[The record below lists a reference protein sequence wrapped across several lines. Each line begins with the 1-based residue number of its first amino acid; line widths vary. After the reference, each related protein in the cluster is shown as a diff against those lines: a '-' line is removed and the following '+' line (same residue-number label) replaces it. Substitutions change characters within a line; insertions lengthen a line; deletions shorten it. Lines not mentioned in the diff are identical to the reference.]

1 MGKKKGFTLIELLAV
16 LVILATILAIS
27 MPKILDTRDGSKRKA
42 FKNDVDEIQGIAQL
56 EYNNTKEARYYT
68 FKDGVQ
74 TNENGEADKLE
85 FKGDNPSDGY
95 LKIYPNGDVEYYL
108 KNKDR
113 TLCARKEV
121 GDRKGQIVKC
131 ENSNNK
137 ITLDLRL
144 TKSTNSIRVIAL
156 PKIGEANAIIDTYYY
171 QLNDGKIITSNKASH
186 LFENLKRTKNGN
198 LINYKVNVK
207 VCTKKGICEST
218 EMITTLDDI
227 KKIDHKTISE
237 PDKIPGGW
245 SLTKTIIFTYPEIKN
260 INDQNIEKNEIS
272 IDGGTTWK
280 IYRGSITVDNDTTF
294 IARITDGT
302 NTVSSDVI
310 KLSNFD
316 HEGPNITRV
325 TGNPDKWTNKDVTL
339 TVNATDFKSGLAD
352 AAYSFDGGTTWQ
364 KENSKTY
371 KSNKDGIA
379 IKVKDKVGNISTYPV
394 IAITKIDKSKPEC
407 VWSGDTDVAP
417 NAWTNQ
423 NRSISVS
430 CNDLGGSNCNVNTLN
445 KSWLFNTGTT
455 RTTDLSYE
463 IKDNAGNVTICS
475 KTANVFVDKTPPT
488 CISSGGSASWT
499 NKDITLTGNC
509 SDEGGSGCKDNV
521 IRTISSDTNSTTES
535 PGTVY
540 DNAGNAK
547 ECPSDRTVMI
557 DKTPPKCEN
566 SGGSDAWTSGSRTLV
581 GTCSDTGGSNC
592 KGNVSWFINWQGN
605 WTKLSPG
612 TVYDN
617 AGNFTACPADQT
629 VRIGRVADI
638 EYSIY
643 VGDTN
648 ENTVLTEN
656 NGSLGGTVGK
666 STPISNMKLKIG
678 AKGIS
683 GGVSYLAH
691 RETYG
696 DEKNAITEENKMSTS
711 LHGVKRMEKVKIWLT
726 GDLADAFD
734 IYYRVHVQSFGW
746 LKPVSNGEWTGSS
759 GLCIRI
765 EAIEIQIVPKKS
777 GQPSFNNAG
786 SNVSQNVSI
795 ISGVS
800 NGPNDRCPK
809 PTDPPAPT
817 PNCKTCEYW
826 STCYNYYYNDSAGSC
841 EYRKGN
847 LLNATAFG
855 SGTCRVPYPCKKR
868 YTCCS

>member
-1 MGKKKGFTLIELLAV
+1 MKDRKGFTLIELLAV

-131 ENSNNK
+131 ENINNK

-186 LFENLKRTKNGN
+186 LFENLKRTDTNGN

-207 VCTKKGICEST
+207 VCTRKGICESV
-218 EMITTLDDI
+218 EKITPLDDI
-227 KKIDHKTISE
+227 KNIDYKITSE

-280 IYRGSITVDNDTTF
+280 IYRGSITVDKDTTF

-302 NTVSSDVI
+302 NTVSSKVI
-310 KLSNFD
+310 TLSNFD
-316 HEGPNITRV
+316 HEGPNITGV
-325 TGNPDKWTNKDVTL
+325 TGNPDKKWTNKDVTL
-339 TVNATDFKSGLAD
+339 TINATDSKSGLAD
-352 AAYSFDGGTTWQ
+352 TAYSFDGGTTWQ
-364 KENSKTY
+364 KGNSKTY
-371 KSNKDGIA
+371 KSNTNGIV
-379 IKVKDKVGNISTYPV
+379 IKVKDKVGNIYTHSS
-394 IAITKIDKSKPEC
+394 IAITKIDKTAPTCGNWIGQNTTWTKNNITVYAQCSDSGSGCKTSQSKG
-407 VWSGDTDVAP
+407 VL
-417 NAWTNQ
+417 
-423 NRSISVS
+423 I
-430 CNDLGGSNCNVNTLN
+430 
-445 KSWLFNTGTT
+445 TGTT
-455 RTTDLSYE
+455 RTKSVSDVIE
-463 IKDNAGNVTICS
+463 DNAGN
-475 KTANVFVDKTPPT
+475 KTTCTGTVNAFIDQTPPK
-488 CISSGGSASWT
+488 CKSSGGSDAWTNDSRTLIGSCTDGESGCKGNASWLINWQGSWT
-499 NKDITLTGNC
+499 NL
-509 SDEGGSGCKDNV
+509 
-521 IRTISSDTNSTTES
+521 S

-540 DNAGNAK
+540 DNVGNATP
-547 ECPSDRTVMI
+547 CTADQTVRI

-581 GTCSDTGGSNC
+581 GTCSDTGGSGC
-592 KGNVSWFINWQGN
+592 RGNASWFINWQGN

-612 TVYDN
+612 KVYDN

-841 EYRKGN
+841 EYRKGD